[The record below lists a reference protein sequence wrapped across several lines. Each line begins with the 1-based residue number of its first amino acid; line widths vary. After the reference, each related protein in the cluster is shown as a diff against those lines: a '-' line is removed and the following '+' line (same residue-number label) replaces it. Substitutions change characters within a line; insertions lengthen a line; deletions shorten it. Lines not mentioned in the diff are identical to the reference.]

1 MEKFRNEDGKVVVLN
16 LISTIQ
22 ENKDYLS
29 EVDGLIG
36 DGDHGINM
44 NKGFTSCGEKLKDVD
59 TNLSESLKILGQT
72 LLTEIG
78 GSMGPLY
85 STMFR
90 RMARRCR
97 DEEYVDAQVFKD
109 MIVAAKDGV
118 SELGNA
124 KPGDK
129 TLMDV
134 LVPAADKYSEA
145 LDNGAGFTEALQEM
159 KKAAQAG
166 MESTKDMVAKVGRS
180 SRLGERSR
188 GVLDAGAVSCNLL
201 LQSMADTIIQ
211 LINS

>member
-85 STMFR
+85 GTMFR

-97 DEEYVDAQVFKD
+97 
-109 MIVAAKDGV
+109 
-118 SELGNA
+118 
-124 KPGDK
+124 
-129 TLMDV
+129 
-134 LVPAADKYSEA
+134 
-145 LDNGAGFTEALQEM
+145 M
-159 KKAAQAG
+159 KN
-166 MESTKDMVAKVGRS
+166 M
-180 SRLGERSR
+180 
-188 GVLDAGAVSCNLL
+188 
-201 LQSMADTIIQ
+201 
-211 LINS
+211 

>member
-1 MEKFRNEDGKVVVLN
+1 MEKFKNDDGKVVVLN

-44 NKGFTSCGEKLKDVD
+44 NKGFTSCGEKLKDTD

-85 STMFR
+85 GTFFM

-97 DEEYVDAQVFKD
+97 NVEFIDAFVFKD
-109 MIVAAKDGV
+109 MLVAAKEGA

-134 LVPAADKYSEA
+134 LVPACEKYSDA
-145 LDNGAGFTEALQEM
+145 LDKGASFTEALQEM
-159 KKAAQAG
+159 KKAAQSG

-201 LQSMADTIIQ
+201 LQSMADTFIQ
-211 LINS
+211 LING